1 MPKEHV
7 CVVLLCQTSQNNL
20 RVVKMDSD
28 ISGDPFSG
36 YDLITAEDVEE
47 CQREFET
54 NGVGGCQRLL
64 EAKLEAWKEI
74 PLNVAVIGNSGVGKS
89 SFINAIR
96 CVSDQKMHNA
106 VRCLYNSTM
115 FLWCNLNR
123 QNKPQKQVAHE
134 LRCSAGFNMPI
145 TPTFFGGRF

>member
-1 MPKEHV
+1 M
-7 CVVLLCQTSQNNL
+7 CCTFMSDI
-20 RVVKMDSD
+20 RVVKMDFD
-28 ISGDPFSG
+28 
-36 YDLITAEDVEE
+36 YDLITAEDIEE

-96 CVSDQKMHNA
+96 CVSDQKMH
-106 VRCLYNSTM
+106 
-115 FLWCNLNR
+115 
-123 QNKPQKQVAHE
+123 K
-134 LRCSAGFNMPI
+134 
-145 TPTFFGGRF
+145 